1 MLELG
6 EESIEVALIILRI
19 QTKKKKRKKNE
30 DCVGF
35 QNDLRFFFF
44 FFGARTIVCIRLPV
58 FVSDLW
64 KKHITLEMIFP
75 SILAHMMSGITLFV
89 LLAYAVSN
97 AKQIQRLDT
106 FSILSLLLLSS
117 MALGIHGIS
126 HGLLEKQYAYNPMGM
141 IFQTP

>member
-19 QTKKKKRKKNE
+19 QMKKKKKRRLCWIPKRSS
-30 DCVGF
+30 F
-35 QNDLRFFFF
+35 LFLFL

-97 AKQIQRLDT
+97 AKQIQRMDT

-126 HGLLEKQYAYNPMGM
+126 HGLLEKQYAYNPMEM
-141 IFQTP
+141 IFRSP